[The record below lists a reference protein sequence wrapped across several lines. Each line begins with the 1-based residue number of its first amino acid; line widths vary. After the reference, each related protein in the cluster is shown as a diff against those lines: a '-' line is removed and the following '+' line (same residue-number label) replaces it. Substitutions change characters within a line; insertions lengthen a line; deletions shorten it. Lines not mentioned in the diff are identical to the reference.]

1 MKGSRVLKRFKNMQ
15 RIAMSVVLLV
25 VSVAVFAQYP
35 PSPNSLEKY
44 KKIDVATQV
53 LQYKLKFK
61 LNYKQKDY
69 YEDDR
74 IVQIGKQFVKD
85 YSGIIFYF
93 DSLKTVNDNK
103 GFTTV
108 Q

>member
-1 MKGSRVLKRFKNMQ
+1 MKGLRVLKRFKNMQ

-61 LNYKQKDY
+61 LNYTQNDY
-69 YEDDR
+69 CEDDR
-74 IVQIGKQFVKD
+74 IVQIGKQFVKQ
-85 YSGIIFYF
+85 YCVKLIFNR
-93 DSLKTVNDNK
+93 L
-103 GFTTV
+103 
-108 Q
+108 

>member
-1 MKGSRVLKRFKNMQ
+1 MKRSRVLKRFTNMQ

-35 PSPNSLEKY
+35 PGPNSLEKY

-61 LNYKQKDY
+61 LNFKQKDY
-69 YEDDR
+69 YN
-74 IVQIGKQFVKD
+74 
-85 YSGIIFYF
+85 SSLII
-93 DSLKTVNDNK
+93 
-103 GFTTV
+103 